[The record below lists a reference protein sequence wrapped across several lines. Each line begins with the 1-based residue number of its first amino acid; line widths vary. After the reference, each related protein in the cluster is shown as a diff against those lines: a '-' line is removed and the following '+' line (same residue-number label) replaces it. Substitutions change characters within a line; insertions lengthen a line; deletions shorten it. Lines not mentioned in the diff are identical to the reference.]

1 MVKNTFN
8 FAMLSLPQ
16 SQNELIFT
24 IGKRLFV
31 EMVNGDTPQKVQNL
45 DIFLCLCGYLYKKLL
60 Q

>member
-1 MVKNTFN
+1 MEKRPFI
-8 FAMLSLPQ
+8 FAMFSLSQ

-31 EMVNGDTPQKVQNL
+31 EMVNGDTPKKVQNL

>member
-24 IGKRLFV
+24 IVKRLFV

-45 DIFLCLCGYLYKKLL
+45 DIFLYLCGYL
-60 Q
+60 